1 MENFKLLWDKAI
13 KPLID
18 DALNKNKR
26 FQISYGLD
34 KELEI
39 YKDIEARYNNLRDE
53 TKREFMLQN
62 NCRLDRHKLCACIY
76 IAIVDI
82 KPLKITDGSSRK
94 DMLINAYIAFMAAC
108 KTLSFFI
115 IDDAVVG
122 SDFENFLKCQKTLCF
137 PSSIRRSSDSN
148 NSYIIQTVKGLYN
161 TQKQNSLNVPNLANI
176 FFLLE
181 SNTLQCYEIYR
192 LGEQIARL
200 TS

>member
-1 MENFKLLWDKAI
+1 MENFKLLLDKAI

-18 DALNKNKR
+18 DALSRNKR
-26 FQISYGLD
+26 CQIGYGSE
-34 KELEI
+34 KELEM
-39 YKDIEARYNNLRDE
+39 YNDIEAKFNNLKDE
-53 TKREFMLQN
+53 TIKDFMLQD

-82 KPLKITDGSSRK
+82 KPLKIADGSSRK

-137 PSSIRRSSDSN
+137 PSPIRRNPDSN
-148 NSYIIQTVKGLYN
+148 DSYIIQTVKGLYN

-181 SNTLQCYEIYR
+181 SNTVQCYEIYR

-200 TS
+200 AR